1 MDFGKHY
8 SVLSPFK
15 CAFYQDRMK
24 ALTQD
29 DNYNIQPVTAHLVPT
44 LRCNHRCFFCTYGGI
59 KDDNK
64 RNGADGQTMPPSLI
78 YKVLDQLAL
87 NDVRGVIFTGGGEP
101 TVYTDLIP
109 AMRYGMN
116 KGMDIAINTNGHF
129 SNEKMIRDLIGVN
142 PKYIRISL
150 NAGSNIV
157 QKLTTGVDDF
167 DLVLRNVEKLIE
179 YKEKIKSRT
188 DISIGYVVNVLNL
201 HDLVK
206 LSEILLK
213 MEERIRTAHGIEQSI
228 FSLQIRPV
236 SNYENSKHI
245 DPKALRTTGAYL
257 RDHYD
262 VSFEQEYYDF
272 MLGGA
277 QCSER
282 TLKAALDTIENV
294 LIPRFSL
301 KSNIRI
307 VYPRQ
312 KYIDLIGKGKR
323 SYDRCLSCPWFL
335 FIWPDGNVY
344 HCVEWAGT
352 PGFEI
357 GNLNDSCL
365 EDILMSQKR
374 KAVLERINTSVI
386 KERCA
391 PVCAHHEM
399 NLFLNGYINAE
410 AGNLFDLSSM
420 SKPGHLSFL

>member
-1 MDFGKHY
+1 MA
-8 SVLSPFK
+8 PF
-15 CAFYQDRMK
+15 
-24 ALTQD
+24 
-29 DNYNIQPVTAHLVPT
+29 
-44 LRCNHRCFFCTYGGI
+44 
-59 KDDNK
+59 
-64 RNGADGQTMPPSLI
+64 LI

-87 NDVRGVIFTGGGEP
+87 NNVRGVIFTGGGEP
-101 TVYTDLIP
+101 AVYPDLIP
-109 AMRYGMN
+109 AMRYGLN

-129 SNEKMIRDLIGVN
+129 SNEKMIRDLIGLN
-142 PKYIRISL
+142 LRYIRISL

-179 YKEKIKSRT
+179 YKEKIKSCT
-188 DISIGYVVNVLNL
+188 DISIGYVINVLNL

-213 MEERIRTAHGIEQSI
+213 LEERMRMAHGIEQSI

-245 DPKALRTTGAYL
+245 DQKALRTAGAYL
-257 RDHYD
+257 RDHYG
-262 VSFEQEYYDF
+262 VSFQQEYYDF
-272 MLGGA
+272 MLSGA

-294 LIPRFSL
+294 LIPRFSI

-312 KYIDLIGKGKR
+312 KYIDLIGKGER
-323 SYDRCLSCPWFL
+323 GYDQCRSCPWFL

-357 GNLNDSCL
+357 GNLNDSRL
-365 EDILMSQKR
+365 EDILMSKKR
-374 KAVLERINTSVI
+374 KDVLERINTSVI

-399 NLFLNGYINAE
+399 NLFLNEIKNRGE
-410 AGNLFDLSSM
+410 GNILEQKNIC
-420 SKPGHLSFL
+420 KPNHLSFL

>member
-1 MDFGKHY
+1 
-8 SVLSPFK
+8 
-15 CAFYQDRMK
+15 MK
-24 ALTQD
+24 ALAKD
-29 DNYNIQPVTAHLVPT
+29 DYYGIRPVTVHLVPT

-64 RNGADGQTMPPSLI
+64 RNGAGGHTLPLPLI
-78 YKVLDQLAL
+78 YKALDQLAL

-101 TVYTDLIP
+101 TVYPDLIP
-109 AMRYGMN
+109 AMRYGLN

-129 SNEKMIRDLIGVN
+129 SGEKMICDLIGLN
-142 PKYIRISL
+142 LKYIRISL

-157 QKLTTGVDDF
+157 QKLTTGINDF
-167 DLVLRNVEKLIE
+167 DLVLRHVEKLIE
-179 YKEKIKSRT
+179 YKEKIKAST

-206 LSEILLK
+206 LSEILLE
-213 MEERIRTAHGIEQSI
+213 MEERMQVTYGIKQSI

-245 DPKALRTTGAYL
+245 DQKALNAAGAYL
-257 RDHYD
+257 KDHYG
-262 VSFEQEYYDF
+262 VSFEEEYYDF
-272 MLGGA
+272 MLSGA
-277 QCSER
+277 QCSKR
-282 TLKAALDTIENV
+282 TLKAALNTIEKV

-301 KSNIRI
+301 KSDIRI
-307 VYPRQ
+307 IYPRQ
-312 KYIDLIGKGKR
+312 KYIDLIDKGKR
-323 SYDRCLSCPWFL
+323 GYNRCLSCPWFL

-357 GNLNDSCL
+357 GNLNDSQL

-374 KAVLERINTSVI
+374 KDVLERINTSVI

-399 NLFLNGYINAE
+399 NMLLNKIKNTGAETIPEQHNIN
-410 AGNLFDLSSM
+410 
-420 SKPGHLSFL
+420 KPEHLSFL